1 MTEEEPLGAEREPT
15 WDQKVVRLNAALAER
30 GVPYAFGGAIALNYH
45 REPRSTLD
53 IDLNIFVSPE
63 DEETVL
69 ATLGDV
75 YDLADQERVKRE
87 LRREGQTRS
96 RWGNTYVDLFL
107 ANTEFHTAM
116 AERVERQP
124 FGEATIPVLS
134 IEDLLICKALFDRSK
149 GEVAR
154 RGGLGTAQVHDMAK
168 TGKTGLAY
176 SGSSGELLLRR
187 SSAAISESARV
198 TSLTGRSNFLAK
210 ASAMRCSGSG
220 CCHRACAS
228 RWSRRKPAMSSST
241 PSAEWRLPSTSL

>member
-30 GVPYAFGGAIALNYH
+30 SVPYAFGGAIALNYH

-53 IDLNIFVSPE
+53 IDLNIFLSPE
-63 DEETVL
+63 HEDTVL

-75 YDLADQERVKRE
+75 YDLADQERVRRE

-107 ANTEFHTAM
+107 ANTEFHAAM

-149 GEVAR
+149 DWVDIEAV
-154 RGGLGTAQVHDMAK
+154 AK
-168 TGKTGLAY
+168 TRRCDLDRPYITGWLDRF
-176 SGSSGELLLRR
+176 LPHDDPRLDRIK
-187 SSAAISESARV
+187 AI
-198 TSLTGRSNFLAK
+198 LG
-210 ASAMRCSGSG
+210 
-220 CCHRACAS
+220 
-228 RWSRRKPAMSSST
+228 
-241 PSAEWRLPSTSL
+241 

>member
-1 MTEEEPLGAEREPT
+1 MAEEEPLRAEREPT
-15 WDQKVVRLNAALAER
+15 WDQKVVRLNIALAER

-75 YDLADQERVKRE
+75 YDFVDQERVKRE

-96 RWGNTYVDLFL
+96 LWGNTYVDLFL
-107 ANTEFHTAM
+107 ANTEFHAAM

-134 IEDLLICKALFDRSK
+134 IEDLVICKALFDRSK
-149 GEVAR
+149 DWVDIEAVAR
-154 RGGLGTAQVHDMAK
+154 TRRG
-168 TGKTGLAY
+168 
-176 SGSSGELLLRR
+176 
-187 SSAAISESARV
+187 
-198 TSLTGRSNFLAK
+198 SLDRPYIAGWLDRF
-210 ASAMRCSGSG
+210 
-220 CCHRACAS
+220 
-228 RWSRRKPAMSSST
+228 
-241 PSAEWRLPSTSL
+241 LPSDDPRLDRIEAILG

>member
-1 MTEEEPLGAEREPT
+1 MAEEEPLDAEREPT

-63 DEETVL
+63 DEATVL

-107 ANTEFHTAM
+107 ANTEFHAAM

-149 GEVAR
+149 DWVDIEAVAKT
-154 RGGLGTAQVHDMAK
+154 RGGDLDRPYI
-168 TGKTGLAY
+168 TGWLD
-176 SGSSGELLLRR
+176 R
-187 SSAAISESARV
+187 
-198 TSLTGRSNFLAK
+198 F
-210 ASAMRCSGSG
+210 
-220 CCHRACAS
+220 
-228 RWSRRKPAMSSST
+228 
-241 PSAEWRLPSTSL
+241 LPSDDPRLDRVKAILG

>member
-1 MTEEEPLGAEREPT
+1 MAQEEPLDAEREPT
-15 WDQKVVRLNAALAER
+15 WDQKVVRLNAALGER

-63 DEETVL
+63 DEDTVL

-75 YDLADQERVKRE
+75 YDVADQERVKRE

-96 RWGNTYVDLFL
+96 LWGNTYVDLFL
-107 ANTEFHTAM
+107 ANTEFHVAM

-149 GEVAR
+149 DWVDIEAV
-154 RGGLGTAQVHDMAK
+154 AK
-168 TGKTGLAY
+168 TRRDDLDRPYITGWL
-176 SGSSGELLLRR
+176 
-187 SSAAISESARV
+187 
-198 TSLTGRSNFLAK
+198 GRF
-210 ASAMRCSGSG
+210 
-220 CCHRACAS
+220 
-228 RWSRRKPAMSSST
+228 
-241 PSAEWRLPSTSL
+241 LPSDDPRLDRIKAILE